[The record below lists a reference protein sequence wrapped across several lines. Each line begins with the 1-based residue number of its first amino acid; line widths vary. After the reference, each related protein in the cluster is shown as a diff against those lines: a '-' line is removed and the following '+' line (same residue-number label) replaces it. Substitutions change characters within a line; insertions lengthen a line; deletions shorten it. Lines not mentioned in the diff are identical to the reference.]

1 MSKGLLLRIVG
12 VVAHF
17 ADDSEYF
24 RLGCL
29 TLKKNQLL
37 KSLIFMVN
45 VLKSYKVLRYP
56 YLKRRQI

>member
-1 MSKGLLLRIVG
+1 MSKGSLLRIVG
-12 VVAHF
+12 VAAHF

-37 KSLIFMVN
+37 KTLIFMVN

-56 YLKRRQI
+56 